1 MAVNP
6 TQAVREIEL
15 PTLSRA
21 QSALGEGKII
31 FRDAGFVPVLRDH
44 RITLGPGQ
52 LAAVGFGRYAS
63 KEYDLGIQEDVQIPK
78 AIARLEAKFVST
90 TSNAI
95 EATVAAPA
103 KGDLRI
109 IFQQHGKAG
118 EIMRSWPGG
127 PPDGTS
133 VGKVLKI
140 YAEQDGKA
148 LPIEINYDKLIW
160 SGLSWGAGEIKRKD
174 FVSGRPI
181 IIRCS
186 SAEKDPV
193 RLDGELYEVAY

>member
-1 MAVNP
+1 MVNP
-6 TQAVREIEL
+6 AQVVKEIEL
-15 PTLSRA
+15 PAFSRA
-21 QSALGEGKII
+21 QGAQGEGKII
-31 FRDAGFVPVLRDH
+31 FRDAGFVPALRGN
-44 RITLGPGQ
+44 RLTLGPGQ
-52 LAAVGFGRYAS
+52 LAAIGFGRYAS
-63 KEYDLGIQEDVQIPK
+63 KEFDLGIQEDVQIPRF
-78 AIARLEAKFVST
+78 ITRIDARFAAT
-90 TSNAI
+90 TANTI
-95 EATVAAPA
+95 ETKIAAPA

-118 EIMRSWPGG
+118 EITRSWPGG

-160 SGLSWGAGEIKRKD
+160 SGLSWGAGEIKHKD

-181 IIRCS
+181 TIRCS
-186 SAEKDPV
+186 SAEKEAL
-193 RLDGELYEVAY
+193 RLEGELYEVAY